1 MIDDAQI
8 REIVERNRFVW
19 EDQLTLDI
27 LHKWLNNFTGDAAEL
42 EQEQKVALNL
52 MNNFM
57 LYSEKEIKY
66 LCKAALSIIKR
77 EIIRKKVARGIA
89 VSAENIKQEITD
101 NYRFSYVGEAGE
113 SGAHLLYQFR
123 QENKLLNEHCKE
135 PSKFLLEPCNDAL
148 LPDANLIFIDD
159 FLGTGRTACKFW
171 DSTIVQISA
180 KYPRIKMNFLA
191 LVTTTRAIQEI
202 KDYTGLNVLSPQVL
216 DCHYKV
222 FSEDS
227 MVFPS
232 NEDRETA
239 KRICELYGCKLVRRA
254 HALGYEN
261 SQALLGF
268 HHNIPDNTLPVIWS
282 EKVQTNGKK
291 WSPLFKRYSKF

>member
-1 MIDDAQI
+1 MIDEAQI

-27 LHKWLNNFTGDAAEL
+27 LHKWLGNFSGEAGTLD
-42 EQEQKVALNL
+42 QEQKVALNL

-66 LCKAALSIIKR
+66 LCKAAFSIIKR
-77 EIIRKKVARGIA
+77 DKIRQKVTQGIELLPDNIVQEII
-89 VSAENIKQEITD
+89 D
-101 NYRFSYVGEAGE
+101 NYRFSYIGEAGE

-171 DSTIVQISA
+171 DSTMVKIKA

-202 KDYTGLNVLSPQVL
+202 RAYTGLDVLSPQVL
-216 DCHYKV
+216 DCQYKV
-222 FSEDS
+222 FSQDS
-227 MVFPS
+227 IIFPD
-232 NEDRETA
+232 NAERENA
-239 KRICELYGCKLVRRA
+239 KKICELYGCKLVKRA

-268 HHNIPDNTLPVIWS
+268 HHNIPDNTLPIIWS
-282 EKVQTNGKK
+282 EKIQSNGKK